1 MARTKA
7 KHADAAHDA
16 ARPDFPGA
24 ALNPAH
30 QQLLDW
36 FRTVQFRHVAL
47 GGVDEVQLW
56 KKLEELYTLYEQA
69 LAAERARYDALLAQQ
84 TGRQQTAVQQEK
96 REDGHAD

>member
-1 MARTKA
+1 MAKTKA
-7 KHADAAHDA
+7 KQAPDA

-69 LAAERARYDALLAQQ
+69 LAAERARYDALLAQKADAQ
-84 TGRQQTAVQQEK
+84 AAREK

>member
-1 MARTKA
+1 MDKTKA
-7 KHADAAHDA
+7 KHADAASGA

-36 FRTVQFRHVAL
+36 FRTVKFRHVAL

-69 LAAERARYDALLAQQ
+69 LAAERARYDALLSQQ
-84 TGRQQTAVQQEK
+84 TGQTAVQQEK

>member
-7 KHADAAHDA
+7 KQAPDK

-69 LAAERARYDALLAQQ
+69 LAAERARYDALLAQK
-84 TGRQQTAVQQEK
+84 TGRQQTDAQPAREK
-96 REDGHAD
+96 QEDGHAD

>member
-1 MARTKA
+1 M
-7 KHADAAHDA
+7 
-16 ARPDFPGA
+16 
-24 ALNPAH
+24 
-30 QQLLDW
+30 
-36 FRTVQFRHVAL
+36 QFRHVAL

>member
-1 MARTKA
+1 MAKTKA
-7 KHADAAHDA
+7 KQAPDK

-84 TGRQQTAVQQEK
+84 TGCAVQREK
-96 REDGHAD
+96 QEDGHAD